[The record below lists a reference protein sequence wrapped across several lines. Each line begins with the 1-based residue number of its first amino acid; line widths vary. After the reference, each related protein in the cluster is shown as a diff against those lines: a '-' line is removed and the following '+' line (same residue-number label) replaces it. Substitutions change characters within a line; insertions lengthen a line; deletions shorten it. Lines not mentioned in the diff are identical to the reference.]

1 MLISDAHTPPTNTGW
16 IWRMV
21 MLIARLLGCRLPGE
35 SVARAGPGCY
45 LIERDPGYR
54 SGAVSGGTAGR
65 AHGHRRRARAR
76 PARRRVLR
84 HREPRRVSGAHRP
97 HVCRGAT
104 LPRAADGRQA
114 RVAHERAQ

>member
-1 MLISDAHTPPTNTGW
+1 MAATSSAESGLLISPPDTSPTNTGW

-54 SGAVSGGTAGR
+54 SGAVSGGAAGR
-65 AHGHRRRARAR
+65 ARRHRRRARAR
-76 PARRRVLR
+76 PARRRLLR
-84 HREPRRVSGAHRP
+84 HSEPRPLTGAHRP
-97 HVCRGAT
+97 HVR
-104 LPRAADGRQA
+104 
-114 RVAHERAQ
+114 